1 MHRRISSCLLA
12 VSCVA
17 ALGGRAAAS
26 EVCVPNNA
34 IDPSCDTPAATINA
48 AIAAAVNGDTV
59 IVGAGTYTEFV
70 VIDKN
75 VTLRSIAGR
84 AGTTINPPSTPAA
97 NLGTILVTSGSNGV
111 RIGTAGRGFTIN
123 GLDNTSPGLESAA
136 VYFQGAHTNPEVRDN
151 EIVAAGDAALMSEF
165 GNAVVG
171 AVIDGNEFSGQTFA
185 GTPADFG
192 FGNQFTTPNV
202 PRQLVVLGDGG
213 GAGVGAHNN
222 VTFTNNVISG
232 TAGGINGLGQEQG
245 NTLVTLDVANS
256 TITGNTFAGTTTR
269 FATSLRARRPNVTIS
284 GNTFDSTGLVALA
297 LFTPA
302 TAHLFV

>member
-1 MHRRISSCLLA
+1 
-12 VSCVA
+12 
-17 ALGGRAAAS
+17 
-26 EVCVPNNA
+26 
-34 IDPSCDTPAATINA
+34 
-48 AIAAAVNGDTV
+48 
-59 IVGAGTYTEFV
+59 
-70 VIDKN
+70 
-75 VTLRSIAGR
+75 
-84 AGTTINPPSTPAA
+84 
-97 NLGTILVTSGSNGV
+97 
-111 RIGTAGRGFTIN
+111 
-123 GLDNTSPGLESAA
+123 
-136 VYFQGAHTNPEVRDN
+136 
-151 EIVAAGDAALMSEF
+151 MSEF